1 MPRTLQPVCDLVAEF
16 GDRTAILA
24 LQRGDREEW
33 SFAKLASHAR
43 RLAAGLREAG
53 VKAGEP
59 VALLAEDS
67 PEWVAAALAILRA
80 GAVVAPL
87 DVQFADEALTHV
99 LQDSEAR
106 FLFTTARQLPRLRGL
121 KRTPRHL
128 VLLDAPASEA
138 RSWRNLL
145 ADAEA
150 TKRTELPEVSPND
163 PAALFYT
170 SGTTGPPKGV
180 PLTHANLEFQ
190 LDALLHLDLLARDD
204 RMLLPLP
211 LHHVYPFVIG
221 MLFPLRFGLTL
232 VLPQSLTGPELV
244 RALKE
249 GRVTVI
255 LGVPRLYRALLDGLA
270 TQVAARGRLARLGFR
285 AALGT
290 STFLRRRLGLRV
302 GRRLLGSLH
311 EHLGPRVRVVVSGGA
326 ALDPDLAWTLE
337 GLGWQLGTGYG
348 LTETAPM
355 LTLDRPGAAR
365 IGSVG
370 RPLPGVQ
377 VRIAPVETDE
387 ERKPVRRANGRSA
400 KGAAP
405 AGDSPVALP
414 PGRSGEIQARGPNV
428 FVGYRGLPEKTE
440 EAFTADGWFRTQDL
454 GRFDAGG
461 WLHVEG
467 RTTELIKTESGE
479 KVQPEDLEKKLQ
491 GSPAV
496 REVAI
501 LQHEHKLVALAVPAG
516 AAQRDGAD
524 ARQAVEATVNE
535 RARHLPSY
543 ARITSVAVTREPLP
557 RTRLGKL
564 RRHLLPELYEHAQR
578 GGGGARHRGAP
589 MSVAAMSAEDQ
600 ALLERPAAR
609 STWDLLAEHHPHA
622 GLTPDSSLQLDLDV
636 DSMEW
641 LNVTFEIRRRAGV
654 DLHDDVLA
662 RLETVR
668 DLLRAVAE
676 AGAHAGTRAS
686 PLDEPEKALTPEQR
700 RWLRK
705 PGAPLRAAQRMT
717 WVLERGLAR
726 LLFRVQAEGLENIP
740 LTGAVLLTPNHS
752 SYLDAPLLAAVL
764 DTERLR
770 RTWWAAWTGL
780 TAANF
785 LGRAL
790 ARLGRMLPIDQ
801 EHGAASGLA
810 SGIVVLKRGQ
820 TLVWFP
826 EGQRTRDGKL
836 QEFKPG
842 VGLLLQHVPVPVV
855 PVWIDGAYGALP
867 KGRFFPRLRHIRVIF
882 GKPIEAAALQGR
894 GRDAEAAERIAR
906 ALRHRVAALGRRSAT
921 PHAAAHGSSA
931 ASGA

>member
-1 MPRTLQPVCDLVAEF
+1 MPRTLQPLCDHVATF
-16 GDRTAILA
+16 GDRTAIVA
-24 LQRGDREEW
+24 MQRGEREEW
-33 SFAKLASHAR
+33 SFSKLASHAR
-43 RLAAGLREAG
+43 RLSAGLREAG
-53 VKAGEP
+53 LKTGEP

-67 PEWVAAALAILRA
+67 PEWIVAALAILRA
-80 GAVVAPL
+80 GAVIAPL
-87 DVQFADEALTHV
+87 DVQFADEALEHV

-106 FLFTTARQLPRLRGL
+106 FLFTTARQLPRLRAL
-121 KRTPRHL
+121 KRAPRHV

-138 RSWRNLL
+138 RSWRGLL
-145 ADAEA
+145 ADADT
-150 TKRTELPEVSPND
+150 TKHAELPQVSPND

-190 LDALLHLDLLARDD
+190 LDALLHLDLLELDD

-221 MLFPLRFGLTL
+221 MLFPLRTGLTL

-255 LGVPRLYRALLDGLA
+255 LGVPRLYRALLDGLM
-270 TQVAARGRLARLGFR
+270 TQVAAGGRLARLGFR
-285 AALGT
+285 AALGA
-290 STFLRRRLGLRV
+290 SKLLRRLGLRV
-302 GRRLLGSLH
+302 GRRLLGSVH
-311 EHLGPRVRVVVSGGA
+311 ERLGPRVRVVVSGGA
-326 ALDPDLAWTLE
+326 ALDPDLAWALE
-337 GLGWQLGTGYG
+337 ALGWRLGTGYG

-355 LTLDRPGAAR
+355 LTLGRPGAMR

-377 VRIAPVETDE
+377 IRIAAVETDE
-387 ERKPVRRANGRSA
+387 DRKPARNGRRT
-400 KGAAP
+400 KGTAS
-405 AGDSPVALP
+405 AGDTPVALAH
-414 PGRSGEIQARGPNV
+414 GQSGEIQARGPNV
-428 FVGYRGLPEKTE
+428 FIGYRGLPERTA
-440 EAFTADGWFRTQDL
+440 EAFTEDGWFRTQDL
-454 GRFDAGG
+454 GRFDARG

-467 RTTELIKTESGE
+467 RTSELIKTESGE

-501 LQHEHKLVALAVPAG
+501 LQYEHKLVALAVPAG

-524 ARQAVEATVNE
+524 AGAAVGAAVQEH
-535 RARHLPSY
+535 ARHLPSY
-543 ARITSVAVTREPLP
+543 ARITAVAVTREPLP

-564 RRHLLPELYEHAQR
+564 RRHLLPELYKSAQR
-578 GGGGARHRGAP
+578 GDGGARRGGAP
-589 MSVAAMSAEDQ
+589 MDVAAMAAEDQ
-600 ALLERPAAR
+600 ALLEHPAVR
-609 STWDLLAEHHPHA
+609 QTWDMLAEHHPQA
-622 GLTPDSSLQLDLDV
+622 RLTPDSNLQLDLDV

-654 DLHDDVLA
+654 ELRDDVLA

-668 DLLRAVAE
+668 DLLRAVSE
-676 AGAHAGTRAS
+676 AGPHAGPRAS

-700 RWLRK
+700 RWLAK
-705 PGAPLRAAQRMT
+705 AGAPRRFAQRVA
-717 WVLERGLAR
+717 WAVNRVVLR
-726 LLFRVQAEGLENIP
+726 LLFRVHAEGLENIP
-740 LTGAVLLTPNHS
+740 PTGAVLLTPNHS
-752 SYLDAPLLAAVL
+752 SYLDAPLVAAVL

-770 RTWWAAWTGL
+770 RTWWATFTGL
-780 TAANF
+780 TAAGF
-785 LGRAL
+785 LGHAV

-801 EHGAASGLA
+801 EHGAASGLV
-810 SGIVVLKRGQ
+810 SGLVALKRGQ

-826 EGQRTRDGKL
+826 EGQLTRDGEL

-842 VGLLLQHVPVPVV
+842 VGLLLQRVPVPVV
-855 PVWIDGAYGALP
+855 PVWIEGSFAAFP
-867 KGRFFPRLRHIRVIF
+867 KGRSLPRLRRIRVIF
-882 GKPIEAAALQGR
+882 GKPIEAEALNVHGS
-894 GRDAEAAERIAR
+894 DAEAAGRIAR
-906 ALRHRVAALGRRSAT
+906 ALRQRVAALGRRSAT
-921 PHAAAHGSSA
+921 PAAAHGSSA